1 MTPGPQAPAPRGA
14 ERALARRRQRYEQ
27 EVERLLDAALQVMR
41 ERDTASPGVTE
52 ILAVSGLSTNAF
64 YRHFP
69 TKDDLLLTLLERAH
83 VATLDHLNRRM
94 SACPDPADRVAEWVR
109 ALFSLLRTD
118 ELLTASRPFLLAH
131 PRLLERFPAEITAD
145 FGQLTAPLAEA
156 IEEAR
161 RAAGADTSTAGA
173 DARLAMQHVFG
184 ILIDRAALRLRPSA
198 ADIEAVVA
206 YTERAVLPSPSAR
219 GTAHGQLTE
228 RAGYQ

>member
-1 MTPGPQAPAPRGA
+1 VTRAPQNTPAPAPPRGV

-52 ILAVSGLSTNAF
+52 ILAVSGLSTTAF

-83 VATLDHLNRRM
+83 VTTRDHLLRRM

-109 ALFSLLRTD
+109 GMFSLLRTD
-118 ELLTASRPFLLAH
+118 ELVAANRPFLLAH
-131 PRLLERFPAEITAD
+131 PRLLERFPAEITAGFD
-145 FGQLTAPLAEA
+145 ALIAPLAEA

-161 RAAGADTSTAGA
+161 RAAGADVSTAGA

-184 ILIDRAALRLRPSA
+184 VLIDRAALRLRSA
-198 ADIEAVVA
+198 PEAVEAVVA
-206 YTERAVLPSPSAR
+206 YTQRAVGVANR
-219 GTAHGQLTE
+219 
-228 RAGYQ
+228 